1 VILGSFVCLNLREVG
16 SLLIYGKYIIPGLKK
31 HHNYQMPYTF
41 SISRKT
47 PFSDHTLEQ
56 VARLKEIYG
65 MDYGV
70 EASHRLR
77 EIASQPEEEH

>member
-1 VILGSFVCLNLREVG
+1 
-16 SLLIYGKYIIPGLKK
+16 
-31 HHNYQMPYTF
+31 MPYTF